1 LRNILNEEKRISILG
16 CGWYG
21 LPLGKKLIELGY
33 SVKGS
38 TTDANKLAVLK
49 DCKIQPFLIQLPN
62 EKVESIDATFFDS
75 EVLILNIPP
84 KRRPDIVDCYF
95 EQMRSVDA
103 YIKNS
108 NLKNIIFISSTS
120 VYPDRQSSTEE
131 HLEVFPE
138 KDSGKA
144 LLKAEQLFLNQKQLK
159 TIVLRFAGLIGA
171 DRNPGRF
178 LADKRGLKD
187 GNAPVNLVHLDD
199 CIQITIELLN
209 RKFESSIFNVCCDE
223 HPLRK
228 DYYCQ
233 AAIQLGLTPPTFA
246 SSGEVSS
253 YKIINNT
260 KIKEYLARY
269 QFRPLSSV

>member
-1 LRNILNEEKRISILG
+1 MRNILNEKKRISILG

-49 DCKIQPFLIQLPN
+49 DCKIQPFLIRLPN
-62 EKVESIDATFFDS
+62 EKVESIDATFFES

-84 KRRPDIVDCYF
+84 ERRPDIVDYYF
-95 EQMRSVDA
+95 EQMRSVEA
-103 YIKNS
+103 FIKNS

-144 LLKAEQLFLNQKQLK
+144 LLKAEQYFLNQKQLK
-159 TIVLRFAGLIGA
+159 AIVLRFAGLIGA
-171 DRNPGRF
+171 DRSPGRF
-178 LADKRGLKD
+178 LAEKRDLKD
-187 GNAPVNLVHLDD
+187 GNAPVNLVHLED
-199 CIQITIELLN
+199 CIQITIEFLK
-209 RKFESSIFNVCCDE
+209 RKFENSIFNVCCDE

-228 DYYCQ
+228 DFYYQ

-246 SSGEVSS
+246 SSDKTSA
-253 YKIINNT
+253 YKIITNA
-260 KIKEYLARY
+260 KIKGYLGGY
-269 QFRPLSSV
+269 QFRPLSGV